1 MHSLKHAH
9 QIKEKTGAEVYQMY
23 IDMRCFGKGYE
34 EFYKR
39 VSDEGVNFIRGK
51 VAKVTDIALSEEEK
65 GKLIVVCE
73 DTLLGNMIRVPVDMI
88 ILSVAMEP
96 RADADEVARLFSL
109 ERSADGF
116 FLEKHHKIDPVG
128 TLIDGIYV
136 AGCCQGPKDIPDTV
150 SQAIG
155 AAAKALALIT
165 KGKVEAEAA
174 AVGK

>member
-1 MHSLKHAH
+1 
-9 QIKEKTGAEVYQMY
+9 
-23 IDMRCFGKGYE
+23 
-34 EFYKR
+34 
-39 VSDEGVNFIRGK
+39 
-51 VAKVTDIALSEEEK
+51 
-65 GKLIVVCE
+65 
-73 DTLLGNMIRVPVDMI
+73 
-88 ILSVAMEP
+88 MEP
-96 RADADEVARLFSL
+96 RADADEVAGLFSL

-165 KGKVEAEAA
+165 KGKVEAEAS